1 MPKMRKA
8 KSPKPADVYVGKRL
22 RARRGILG
30 MTQGKL
36 AAELGLTFQQVQK
49 YEKGVNRVSASRLHD
64 LARVLRVPVEFFF
77 QGLPNQASHS
87 FTSDFLD
94 SPEGI
99 AMMKAFARVK
109 NKALRKRLVEL
120 AQEIARSNG
129 E

>member
-1 MPKMRKA
+1 MRKA

-77 QGLPNQASHS
+77 QGLPNQASS
-87 FTSDFLD
+87 RSVAPDILD

-99 AMMKAFARVK
+99 AIARVFARVK
-109 NKALRKRLVEL
+109 SKALRRRIVEL
-120 AQEIARSNG
+120 VQEIARSSG